1 LIERFHETLFA
12 HWGQWFS
19 VEETLFE
26 VRTDHQHLVIFR
38 NGEFGRVMALDGV
51 IQTTERDEF
60 VYHEMLAH
68 TPILAHGKVTR
79 VLIVGGG
86 DGGMLREVLRHPGI
100 LHVTQVEIDAA
111 VIEMSRKYLPKHSAG
126 AYDDPRVNI
135 VIDDGLRYVAESDD
149 PGFDVVISDSTDPIG
164 PGEAL
169 YTPEF
174 YAGCKRMLNTGGVLV
189 TQNGNAFVQTDE
201 AVATA
206 ALTARL
212 FDDAGFYVA
221 PVPTYVGGFMA
232 FGWAT
237 DDRDLRYVTVPELER
252 RYQAAGL
259 DTRFYSPAMHRS
271 AFALPRYLEQ
281 AVAAVGATTRFE
293 R

>member
-1 LIERFHETLFA
+1 MAVPLT
-12 HWGQWFS
+12 
-19 VEETLFE
+19 VEE
-26 VRTDHQHLVIFR
+26 
-38 NGEFGRVMALDGV
+38 RVTGV
-51 IQTTERDEF
+51 I
-60 VYHEMLAH
+60 
-68 TPILAHGKVTR
+68 
-79 VLIVGGG
+79 VL
-86 DGGMLREVLRHPGI
+86 ES
-100 LHVTQVEIDAA
+100 DA
-111 VIEMSRKYLPKHSAG
+111 AG

-212 FDDAGFYVA
+212 FDDARFYVA

-237 DDRDLRYVTVPELER
+237 DDRDLR
-252 RYQAAGL
+252 
-259 DTRFYSPAMHRS
+259 
-271 AFALPRYLEQ
+271 
-281 AVAAVGATTRFE
+281 
-293 R
+293 